1 MADRISGDQWTNVS
15 AAGTVVVANRNAT
28 LRRILLPGTYVGS
41 VEFYDS
47 ATAAGTS
54 ATTNI
59 YSLGL
64 PLLRQWVELEV
75 NANCKNGLTYVAT
88 GTPTLTFTWD

>member
-1 MADRISGDQWTNVS
+1 MNKTGYQWTNVS
-15 AAGTVVVANRNAT
+15 AAGTVVTLNRQGVLKA
-28 LRRILLPGTYVGS
+28 ILLPGTYVGT

-47 ATAAGTS
+47 ATAAGT
-54 ATTNI
+54 AAGNNI
-59 YSLGL
+59 YTVGL
-64 PLLRQWVELEV
+64 PLLRQWESIDV